1 MNVPATSFFPMDT
14 SRSRPFGVTIVALL
28 FLAIAVI
35 SLLIAA
41 RYILNP
47 AGDEELILL
56 FTRLKIPV
64 TFLNLLAVPP
74 LITAGLATLMF
85 RGLWEERAWGRVAT
99 VFISFLT
106 MLMALAAIAFV
117 LVFGFGGPRAIW
129 MAAGV
134 FAGATLVFIYF
145 LRIPWPAAAAPPVP
159 EPVAE
164 PVQPASRVAVQPAT
178 PGQEPPEP
186 PPPPAPAPVLA
197 PPDDMYDAIHSAP
210 TLVAGAAVLKGDE
223 TVKLT
228 EDSPASNRPT
238 ACLIAVSGRD
248 QGRQFEITKDD
259 VLIGRHPTLADFV
272 MDDPT
277 ISAQHARVR
286 YEDGHFVLVDLDSTN
301 GTFINRQRIRTQA
314 LLNQDH
320 IKLGAVE
327 MIFTTPCQD

>member
-1 MNVPATSFFPMDT
+1 MDT
-14 SRSRPFGVTIVALL
+14 SRSRPLGVTIAAFL

-35 SLLIAA
+35 SLIIAA

-99 VFISFLT
+99 IFVSFLT

-117 LVFGFGGPRAIW
+117 LVFGFGGSRAIW
-129 MAAGV
+129 TAAGV
-134 FAGATLVFIYF
+134 FVVATLVFIYF
-145 LRIPWPAAAAPPVP
+145 LKIPWPAAATP
-159 EPVAE
+159 EPAAE
-164 PVQPASRVAVQPAT
+164 PVQPAPRAVVQPAI
-178 PGQEPPEP
+178 PSQEPPQP
-186 PPPPAPAPVLA
+186 PPPSQPEPAPVLA
-197 PPDDMYDAIHSAP
+197 PPDDMYDASHSAP

-223 TVKLT
+223 TVKLD
-228 EDSPASNRPT
+228 ESSPASARPT

-248 QGRQFEITKDD
+248 QGRQFEIDKDD
-259 VLIGRHPTLADFV
+259 VLVGRHPTLADFV

-277 ISAQHARVR
+277 ISAQHARIR

-301 GTFINRQRIRTQA
+301 GTYVNRQRIRTQA
-314 LLNQDH
+314 LLNQDRVR
-320 IKLGAVE
+320 LGAVE